1 MFAVF
6 ALLTVV
12 GIALLSPKIPL
23 FLWWFFLNCLIL
35 FECWVDVSSFS
46 RVLVSTTDCQAPLPQ
61 MELCNLFI
69 FTIVFLGNN
78 ARNLCNDCEENKV
91 LEQYASTA
99 YSPMP
104 SKPTGNNAPHQ
115 ATGFPDAEHC
125 NVNPLAWNPDTIFV
139 NDDDHDKLYIEVGFK
154 EAVVPTA
161 ITIWVCWGANN
172 AFSDIKLIYTD
183 GSVESIG
190 NGTAQCDSPYTKP
203 LYVKKKVSKVRIH
216 ISQPHTSIDAIK
228 LISDVGHPNCSKC
241 ESLRYVISRKP
252 PFDTGVETEVHT
264 TYYEDR

>member
-1 MFAVF
+1 MF
-6 ALLTVV
+6 L
-12 GIALLSPKIPL
+12 K
-23 FLWWFFLNCLIL
+23 
-35 FECWVDVSSFS
+35 
-46 RVLVSTTDCQAPLPQ
+46 
-61 MELCNLFI
+61 
-69 FTIVFLGNN
+69 GNN
-78 ARNLCNDCEENKV
+78 AKNLCNECEENKV

-104 SKPTGNNAPHQ
+104 SKPTGSNAPHQ

-125 NVNPLAWNPDTIFV
+125 NMNPLAWRPDC
-139 NDDDHDKLYIEVGFK
+139 DDADKYDYTLNKLYIEVGFK

-216 ISQPHTSIDAIK
+216 VPHATTSIDAVK

-252 PFDTGVETEVHT
+252 PFDSGAETEVHT
-264 TYYEDR
+264 THYEDR